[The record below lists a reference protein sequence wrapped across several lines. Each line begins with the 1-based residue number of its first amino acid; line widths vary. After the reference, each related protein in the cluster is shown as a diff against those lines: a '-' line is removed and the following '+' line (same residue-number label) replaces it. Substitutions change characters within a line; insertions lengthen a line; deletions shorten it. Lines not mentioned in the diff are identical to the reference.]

1 MVKIR
6 DLQYLV
12 ALDEFKHFGKAAE
25 ACHVSQPT
33 LSGQL
38 MKLEE
43 SLGLQLIERHHR
55 KVMLTPAGEQLV
67 MDARKVIQ
75 AANRFEESAKALL
88 DPLAG
93 DIHLGLIPTLAPYL
107 LPHIMEPLNQQL
119 PKIHFYLHENRTKN
133 LLQELN
139 DGKLD
144 ALVLPWLDEMNN
156 FDRYDLFEEP
166 LVLAVHPSHPLAQNN
181 EVSLKDLKG
190 ERVLT
195 LEDGHCLRHQTLGYC
210 FAADANEDTRFQAT
224 SLETLRHMVASNMG
238 ITMMPQLALNS
249 AMEGKRISYIPFSA
263 PVPVRQ
269 ISLVIRPNYARMES
283 IRAIVSC
290 IKDTMKRYYNSETTQ

>member
-12 ALDEFKHFGKAAE
+12 ALDEYKHFGKAAE

-43 SLGLQLIERHHR
+43 SLGLKLIERHHR

-67 MDARKVIQ
+67 VDARKVIH
-75 AANRFEESAKALL
+75 AANHFEESAKALL

-119 PKIHFYLHENRTKN
+119 NKVHFYLHENRTKH
-133 LLQELN
+133 LLRDLN
-139 DGKLD
+139 EGKMD
-144 ALVLPWLDEMNN
+144 ALILPWLDEMNT

-166 LVLAVHPSHPLAQNN
+166 LVLAVHPNHPLAENDKVN
-181 EVSLKDLKG
+181 LKDLKG

-210 FAADANEDTRFQAT
+210 FTADANEDARFQAT

-238 ITMMPQLALNS
+238 ITMMPQLALAS
-249 AMEGKRISYIPFSA
+249 AMERKRIRYIPFTE

-269 ISLVIRPNYARMES
+269 ISLVIRRNYARMEC
-283 IRAIVSC
+283 IRAIVAC
-290 IKDTMKRYYNSETTQ
+290 VRETMKNYYAIQNG